1 MLHVC
6 VCVWKKKKKKGRWRR
21 TFRWELSLSLSFLKP
36 PFIFYYTEPMTGART
51 DEEMQWNVF
60 FKKEEE
66 EEEGERE
73 TREEMIATHHSI
85 LNRCNSQNEKGKNK
99 KLFTRFTRQI

>member
-1 MLHVC
+1 MCVC
-6 VCVWKKKKKKGRWRR
+6 VCERRRKKKDAEDAL
-21 TFRWELSLSLSFLKP
+21 FDESFLSLSFLKP